1 MNHSYRIRAS
11 GSWLLSVLLLPVA
24 LNPLEASAQD
34 IQLSQWVMQYVS
46 IPPGTIALTHTTL
59 IDGTGAPAKRDQ
71 TIVITGSTIT
81 QVGPSDSAK
90 IPAGARVLDL
100 TRKTVFPGIVGMH
113 EHLYFAAYV
122 EDHAPT
128 LNQMSYSFPRLYL
141 AGGVT
146 TIRTA
151 GALEGYTDLELKQ
164 QIDDGNEPG
173 PTIHVTAPILDGPSY
188 SLMHHLKD
196 PEEAARTV
204 RYWSE
209 EGATSF
215 KVYGHVTRAEARAVI
230 DEAHRYGAKVAG
242 HLCSLGYIE
251 AAELGIDSIEHGFLL
266 DTEFNPRKVADDCPS
281 GNQVGWLASAD
292 VDDPALKKL
301 FSVLIQHRVA
311 ITSTLPVFADYAG
324 DAPSVDPRVLE
335 VLLPESRA
343 SCLEQRSHMGN
354 PHNPM
359 GAIVEKEMK
368 LEKMFV
374 DTGGTLLAGLDPT
387 GTGCVVAGFGDQREI
402 ELLVKSGFRPVE
414 AIRIATLNGAQF
426 LNIAD
431 KVGTVAVGKQA
442 DLVIVRGDPSQR
454 IEDIENVETV
464 FKAGAG
470 FDAAKL
476 IQSAKAQVGLR

>member
-1 MNHSYRIRAS
+1 M
-11 GSWLLSVLLLPVA
+11 LLPVA
-24 LNPLEASAQD
+24 LNSLKASAQD

-128 LNQMSYSFPRLYL
+128 LNQMNYSFPRLYL

-146 TIRTA
+146 TMRTA

-209 EGATSF
+209 EGA
-215 KVYGHVTRAEARAVI
+215 
-230 DEAHRYGAKVAG
+230 
-242 HLCSLGYIE
+242 
-251 AAELGIDSIEHGFLL
+251 
-266 DTEFNPRKVADDCPS
+266 
-281 GNQVGWLASAD
+281 ASAD

-311 ITSTLPVFADYAG
+311 ITSTLPVLADYAG